1 MAHPGTQTGTFG
13 PTVEPSAV
21 TAFHVRVLSGPDA
34 GTEAHAVDGRM
45 TVGTAQDATL
55 RISDRT
61 VSRYHLELESSTDG
75 IAARDLGS
83 KNGTWLDS
91 VLVREIV
98 FSGPTELRIGD
109 SRVRVGIGSEKTSVP
124 RSERMSFGRLLGGSP
139 AMRAVYA
146 ALEHAAPTQVSV
158 LLLGESG
165 TGKEL
170 AARALHDASK
180 RASGPFEVV
189 DCGGLSPTLV
199 ESELFGHV
207 RGAFTGAD
215 RDRIGA
221 FERADGGTLFLDEL
235 GELPLE
241 VQPKLLRALG
251 EREIRPV
258 GGVRARRADVRIV
271 AATNRD
277 LRRAVNEGSFR
288 DDLYYRL
295 AVIGIRMPPL
305 RERLEDLPVL
315 LSALLLSTEAE
326 LGVTS
331 SLGAQGARD
340 RELSHDSPERLVQ
353 VLRVLRDHGV
363 DLDEMHR
370 HRWPGN
376 VRELRNWIQHLIV
389 LRSPPPIES
398 EEENAGFRS
407 GGAEHLSLHE
417 ACERFERAYVK
428 RCLEESG
435 GNVSTGAARAGV
447 NRATMYR
454 LIQRFGL
461 KPTGD

>member
-1 MAHPGTQTGTFG
+1 VVDPNTKTGSFAA
-13 PTVEPSAV
+13 TVEPTEV
-21 TAFHVRVLSGPDA
+21 RGFRVRVVAGPDA
-34 GTEAHAVDGRM
+34 GAEGGPVDGQL
-45 TVGTAQDATL
+45 TVGTAEGATL
-55 RISDRT
+55 RLTDCG
-61 VSRYHLELESSTDG
+61 VSRYHLDLESSRKG
-75 IAARDLGS
+75 VWVRDLGS
-83 KNGTWLDS
+83 KNGTWLGS
-91 VLVREIV
+91 TLVREIV
-98 FSGPTELRIGD
+98 ACDSTELTIGD
-109 SRVRVGIGSEKTSVP
+109 SRLQVAVGLEKTSP
-124 RSERMSFGRLLGGSP
+124 PLSARTSFGGLLGGSA

-170 AARALHDASK
+170 AARALHAASS
-180 RASGPFEVV
+180 RADGPFEVV
-189 DCGGLSPTLV
+189 DCGGLSPKLV

-251 EREIRPV
+251 EREVRPV
-258 GGVRARRADVRIV
+258 GGLRTRRVDVRIV

-288 DDLYYRL
+288 EDLYYRL
-295 AVIGIRMPPL
+295 AVICVRMPPL
-305 RERLEDLPVL
+305 RERLEDLPLL
-315 LSALLLSTEAE
+315 LSALLRSMESE
-326 LGVTS
+326 LGLRAS
-331 SLGAQGARD
+331 GEPPK
-340 RELSHDSPERLVQ
+340 REPSHDSPERLV
-353 VLRVLRDHGV
+353 RVLRTLRERDV
-363 DLDEMHR
+363 DLDMLHR

-376 VRELRNWIQHLIV
+376 VRELRNWLQHLVI
-389 LRSPPPIES
+389 LKSPPPIDECRD
-398 EEENAGFRS
+398 EAV
-407 GGAEHLSLHE
+407 EHLSLHE
-417 ACERFERAYVK
+417 AVERFERAYVK
-428 RCLEESG
+428 RCLHAAR
-435 GNVSTGAARAGV
+435 GNVATGAALAGV

-461 KPTGD
+461 TAITG